1 MTAASSRRQVG
12 RVVLATIGALMMT
25 FFAATAT
32 PQSLP
37 PKPHYLGADPD
48 VSASSGTGVRLSA
61 IKPGS
66 PAEKAGL
73 QAGDVVVKLGAVAI
87 KNPDDLMVALK
98 STIPGRPAEVTY
110 LRDGKEYHTQVSLE
124 PRR

>member
-1 MTAASSRRQVG
+1 MTVARRSRYTSVALTALG
-12 RVVLATIGALMMT
+12 GMLLMLFAT
-25 FFAATAT
+25 TAM

-37 PKPHYLGADPD
+37 PKPHYLGAEPD
-48 VSASSGTGVRLSA
+48 TVASSDAGVHLA
-61 IKPGS
+61 TIKPGS

-73 QAGDVVVKLGAVAI
+73 QAGDVVVKLGTVAI

-98 STIPGRPAEVTY
+98 STIPGRPAEVIY
-110 LRDGKEYHTQVSLE
+110 LRDGREHHTQVSLE